1 MTNMTIIVKII
12 HIKLD
17 FKLNFIYI
25 YIYINQIYLI
35 KFYILLAR

>member
-1 MTNMTIIVKII
+1 MTNKTIIVKII

-25 YIYINQIYLI
+25 YINQIYLI

>member
-1 MTNMTIIVKII
+1 MTNMTIIVKKI

-17 FKLNFIYI
+17 FKLNFI